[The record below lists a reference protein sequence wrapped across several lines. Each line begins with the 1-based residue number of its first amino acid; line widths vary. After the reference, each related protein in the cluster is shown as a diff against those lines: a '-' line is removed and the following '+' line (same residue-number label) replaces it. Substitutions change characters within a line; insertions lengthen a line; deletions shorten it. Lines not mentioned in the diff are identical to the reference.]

1 MKVVFYIMVLQYFL
15 MGQATV
21 LPEST
26 VAIVNGMAISDDELN
41 KEVGKALPQTYYH
54 ATLND
59 EKLAKLKEKALQ
71 SLIEKTLLYQYARS
85 QKINVSE
92 NEIDDVMKTL
102 AKAYGS
108 KKVLE
113 KAFRQ
118 LGFTSK
124 TFRKAIERDE
134 VLKKLYKKEVEV
146 NISDDELKAYY
157 DKNRYKFKEP
167 EKIRVRLIHVR
178 NDPTDPK
185 GKQKAKAMIDEA
197 YKKLKEG
204 MDFADVAAQYSTAM
218 SRIKGGDMG
227 YLHRGRLDA
236 AVEDK
241 AFAMDVNSTSDIIE
255 DTIGYFIVKVED
267 KLKPKQFSF
276 DSIKKGLRSDLKK
289 RYEQERKEALLKKLF
304 STAVIVK

>member
-1 MKVVFYIMVLQYFL
+1 
-15 MGQATV
+15 
-21 LPEST
+21 
-26 VAIVNGMAISDDELN
+26 
-41 KEVGKALPQTYYH
+41 
-54 ATLND
+54 
-59 EKLAKLKEKALQ
+59 
-71 SLIEKTLLYQYARS
+71 
-85 QKINVSE
+85 
-92 NEIDDVMKTL
+92 
-102 AKAYGS
+102 
-108 KKVLE
+108 
-113 KAFRQ
+113 
-118 LGFTSK
+118 
-124 TFRKAIERDE
+124 
-134 VLKKLYKKEVEV
+134 
-146 NISDDELKAYY
+146 
-157 DKNRYKFKEP
+157 
-167 EKIRVRLIHVR
+167 
-178 NDPTDPK
+178 
-185 GKQKAKAMIDEA
+185 MIDEA

-267 KLKPKQFSF
+267 KLKSKQFSF

>member
-1 MKVVFYIMVLQYFL
+1 MKAVFCVVVLQYFL

-26 VAIVNGMAISDDELN
+26 VAIVNGMTISDDELN
-41 KEVGKALPQTYYH
+41 KEVGKVLPQTYYH

-59 EKLAKLKEKALQ
+59 EKLEKLKEKALQ

-108 KKVLE
+108 KKTLE

-134 VLKKLYKKEVEV
+134 VLKKLYKKEIEV